1 MIILEDE
8 LVLSGN
14 REEHLEILRELR
26 PIDDAFM
33 TKVFEDKECAQ
44 LLLRVILNRDDLT
57 VEKAITQWDIKNLQ
71 GRSTRLDIYAVD
83 SAGKHYDVEVQRE
96 NKGAEP
102 KRARFNGSLMDAN
115 ALTAGQEVS
124 ELPEVYVVF
133 ITEKDL
139 FKAKKP
145 IYTIDRTIA
154 ELGGALFGDGSHI
167 IYVNGEIR
175 DKTKLGQLMQDMFCS
190 DPKAMNNEVLSD
202 RTKYF
207 KETKEGVDIMCKLME
222 DYGQKREARG
232 EARGAEKKSKEI
244 ARNIWNSGIRDVRKI
259 ADLTNLPVD
268 EIKKLLEGET
278 A

>member
-1 MIILEDE
+1 MVIILDDE

-14 REEHLEILRELR
+14 REEHLEILRNLR

-44 LLLRVILNRDDLT
+44 LLLRVILDRDDLT
-57 VEKAITQWDIKNLQ
+57 VEKAVTQWDIKNLQ

-102 KRARFNGSLMDAN
+102 KRARYNGSLMDA
-115 ALTAGQEVS
+115 
-124 ELPEVYVVF
+124 
-133 ITEKDL
+133 
-139 FKAKKP
+139 
-145 IYTIDRTIA
+145 
-154 ELGGALFGDGSHI
+154 
-167 IYVNGEIR
+167 
-175 DKTKLGQLMQDMFCS
+175 
-190 DPKAMNNEVLSD
+190 MNNEALSD
-202 RTKYF
+202 RTRYF

-232 EARGAEKKSKEI
+232 EARDEARGAEKKSKEI
-244 ARNIWNSGIRDVRKI
+244 ARNIWESGIKDFQKI
-259 ADLTNLPVD
+259 ADLTKLPVD
-268 EIKKLLEGET
+268 EVKKLLEGET